1 MATSLLNSVIH
12 CKRRRGDEPGQC
24 DLFKLLSIISIF
36 AAIILSYLSERCGG
50 GGGEG
55 GRGGCEPSQG
65 ECNFFKL
72 LSKRVFAPVIL

>member
-1 MATSLLNSVIH
+1 M
-12 CKRRRGDEPGQC
+12 G
-24 DLFKLLSIISIF
+24 
-36 AAIILSYLSERCGG
+36 GG

-55 GRGGCEPSQG
+55 GGGEKGGGGGCEPSQG

>member
-1 MATSLLNSVIH
+1 MW
-12 CKRRRGDEPGQC
+12 
-24 DLFKLLSIISIF
+24 
-36 AAIILSYLSERCGG
+36 GG